1 MIIDQHTNKLYL
13 SSILK
18 EKYSEF
24 NDNLR
29 KKLTHLGVEI
39 NYLSNTKD
47 IWCRDYMPI
56 QVDDT
61 FFIQFRFNPIYLSS
75 KKYDQIRTNPKEV
88 WTDIKI
94 KVRESKIVL
103 DGGNVVKWENKAIVT
118 NRIIKDNPQMDEVG
132 LYGAIKNELGLDQ
145 LIIIPEIKGEMT
157 GHSDGIVRFVNGNTV
172 IINDFTKIDKEYSR
186 TLKFS
191 LLSAGLKYIEIPN
204 ELEKSK
210 YDSDDQ
216 GDYINFL
223 EMNNFVLIP
232 AFKSKMDEIAL
243 SAYRSIFK
251 GKRVD
256 NIDCR
261 GIAKE
266 GGALNCISW
275 NIKA

>member
-13 SSILK
+13 SSLLK
-18 EKYSEF
+18 DKHIRFYNNF
-24 NDNLR
+24 T
-29 KKLTHLGVEI
+29 KKLTELGVEI
-39 NYLSNTKD
+39 NYLNNTKD

-56 QVDDT
+56 QRNNHV
-61 FFIQFRFNPIYLSS
+61 FIQFKFNPNYLNS
-75 KKYDQIRTNPKEV
+75 KKYDVIRTNPREV
-88 WTDIKI
+88 WMNMKIRVKESDII
-94 KVRESKIVL
+94 L
-103 DGGNVVKWENKAIVT
+103 DGGNVVKWKRKAVIT
-118 NRIIKDNPQMDEVG
+118 NRIVKDNPKMDELG
-132 LYGAIKNELGLDQ
+132 LYEAIKGELGLDQ
-145 LIIIPEIKGEMT
+145 LIVIPEIKGEMT
-157 GHSDGIVRFVNGNTV
+157 GHSDGIVRFVNANTV
-172 IINDFTKIDKEYSR
+172 VINDFSKIDKEYSR
-186 TLKFS
+186 ALKFC

-204 ELEKSK
+204 ELEKVK
-210 YDSDDQ
+210 YDSDDR

-223 EMNNFVLIP
+223 EMNDFVLIP

-261 GIAKE
+261 EIAKE